1 MLNPTHPNAQDMI
14 QGTPALQELLAT
26 GKQHSAPHDFTPL
39 LELVTSHSPDGYEA
53 FFNQV
58 AELVSWQLQEDK
70 CDNAYLMKIMHEL
83 FRFRDAFREMRGGE
97 GRSGGRK

>member
-1 MLNPTHPNAQDMI
+1 MSNPANLNHNNTMQM
-14 QGTPALQELLAT
+14 TPALQEMLAKL
-26 GKQHSAPHDFTPL
+26 KQRNPHPQYDFTPL

-58 AELVSWQLQEDK
+58 AELVSWQLQDDK
-70 CDNAYLMKIMHEL
+70 CDNAYLMRIMHEL

-97 GRSGGRK
+97 EWG

>member
-1 MLNPTHPNAQDMI
+1 MFNSTTPNADNMI
-14 QGTPALQELLAT
+14 QATPALQELLIT
-26 GKQHSAPHDFTPL
+26 GQQPNPQHNFTPL

-58 AELVSWQLQEDK
+58 AELVSWQLQDDK
-70 CDNAYLMKIMHEL
+70 CDNAYVMKIMHEL

-97 GRSGGRK
+97 AWG

>member
-1 MLNPTHPNAQDMI
+1 LPLP
-14 QGTPALQELLAT
+14 AT
-26 GKQHSAPHDFTPL
+26 GKQHGSQHDFTPL

-58 AELVSWQLQEDK
+58 AELVSWQLQDDK

-83 FRFRDAFREMRGGE
+83 FRFRDAFRRCGE
-97 GRSGGRK
+97 GRSGGNSIKYLKLGWIYVLS